1 MLVFANVNLI
11 PLLLS
16 VSVVSTIAP
25 AGVHFDVACAGL
37 TPYL

>member
-1 MLVFANVNLI
+1 MIVFANVNV
-11 PLLLS
+11 LLS
-16 VSVVSTIAP
+16 VSVSTIAP

>member
-16 VSVVSTIAP
+16 VSVSTIAP